1 MNLAALVETGAPALL
16 ERHGHH
22 LTQNQRQALQAIQD
36 CRSGALGSGL
46 WQCHDCQ
53 HTWQQHRSCGHRACP
68 RCQHHHASDWVSR
81 QTAKLL
87 PAPYFMLTFTLPAGL
102 RPIAYAQPR
111 CMYNLLFE
119 VAMQAL
125 RRFANNHPDFGAEP
139 GACAVLHTHSRR
151 LEYHP
156 HVHIIVPAAVIDRRR
171 QQWRKLRGRY
181 LFNGNQLA
189 TVFRAK
195 MLDALRQGGLPCP
208 ARLPKNWVVQ
218 CQHVGKGA
226 GAVKYLSRY
235 LYRGVV
241 REQDILDFDPQT
253 QQVRIRYRES
263 KSSTD

>member
-1 MNLAALVETGAPALL
+1 MKLAALVETGTPDLL
-16 ERHGHH
+16 ARHGHH
-22 LTQNQRQALQAIQD
+22 LTRNQRQALQAIQD
-36 CRSGALGSGL
+36 CRSGALGRGL
-46 WQCHDCQ
+46 WQCHDYQHYQ

-81 QTAKLL
+81 QTAKRL

-156 HVHIIVPAAVIDRRR
+156 HVHIIVPVAVIDRRR
-171 QQWRKLRGRY
+171 QQWRKLRWTLSLQRPTTGAR
-181 LFNGNQLA
+181 
-189 TVFRAK
+189 VP
-195 MLDALRQGGLPCP
+195 RQNARCP
-208 ARLPKNWVVQ
+208 APGWVAVPRQAAQKLGRSVPARRQRCWRHQVSLALPV
-218 CQHVGKGA
+218 
-226 GAVKYLSRY
+226 SR
-235 LYRGVV
+235 RC
-241 REQDILDFDPQT
+241 
-253 QQVRIRYRES
+253 S
-263 KSSTD
+263 